1 VTAEP
6 SDEWTMLCPP
16 GQMDAAEAAAEHM
29 PENIREII
37 ESPLAMD
44 GKFILVNDSALAR
57 TWQRI
62 AAAPFEFRDP
72 PRPPVPYPVLND
84 PTGLIRLS
92 GI

>member
-1 VTAEP
+1 MTAEP

-16 GQMDAAEAAAEHM
+16 GRMDDAVASAEIM

-37 ESPLAMD
+37 ETPLAGD
-44 GKFILVNDSALAR
+44 SFILVNDSELAR

-62 AAAPFEFRDP
+62 IAAPVEFRP
-72 PRPPVPYPVLND
+72 PPQPVFPSLIND
-84 PTGLIRLS
+84 PTALIRLS